1 MSLENEVARLANAV
15 AMHED
20 VAVREII
27 RQRDDALKQ
36 ADKWKRD
43 ADFYMNNRDSYYK
56 SLEAERRRNAAL
68 RGVITKM
75 RKEKS

>member
-36 ADKWKRD
+36 AYKWKSD
-43 ADFYMNNRDSYYK
+43 AEYLQADTR
-56 SLEAERRRNAAL
+56 
-68 RGVITKM
+68 
-75 RKEKS
+75 